1 MKKEM
6 TYDRARELIS
16 AWGIT
21 EDLEELVD
29 NPDLILVIDVQE
41 VIHAILTDTDER
53 DEEDVYQFLDRHGI
67 KWM

>member
-41 VIHAILTDTDER
+41 VIHAILTDTEER

>member
-41 VIHAILTDTDER
+41 VIHAILTDTQER